1 MYRLAPL
8 LVLAVEPVVFRPVF
22 VLTEDVPLALIV
34 GFVVCQINGRVHVS
48 VDMIAANTV
57 NDNKSVKP
65 GGAGIASID
74 NTDSACRALSCE
86 CPGRGRLEEVV
97 VGKGRTPVQFVRALT
112 FQCLCTVLLKEHIE
126 LGFT

>member
-1 MYRLAPL
+1 MYRSAPL

-22 VLTEDVPLALIV
+22 VLTEEVPLALVV
-34 GFVVCQINGRVHVS
+34 GFVVCQIDGRVHVN
-48 VDMIAANTV
+48 VDMIAADTV
-57 NDNKSVKP
+57 NDNKSVKT

-86 CPGRGRLEEVV
+86 CPGRERLEEVV
-97 VGKGRTPVQFVRALT
+97 VGKGRAPVQFVRTLA
-112 FQCLCTVLLKEHIE
+112 FQRLCTVVSKEHIE